1 MYSTNGDFGQVR
13 IANMLPTLQSKNLF
27 SLHVIGWHKCN
38 DLYRYTYEHGNPNHL
53 LFFTVRGCGSLTI
66 NGQKYSLPAGT
77 ITFIPRNTPCQY
89 STPKNGL
96 WEFYWLHTAGR
107 VATEFMDT
115 IGQNGNYLTDFEP
128 GYNYTQRLEEL
139 IRLCSKREHNA
150 ELYISQ
156 NLSELLHHVMLR
168 LSEPPE
174 NMSLSSRAIFYLEH
188 HFHAHLSVEDTA
200 QSLFVSPAH
209 LIRTFKKETG
219 YTPHEYM
226 NEYRLMI
233 AAQLLEFGQ
242 QRVEEIA
249 AQTGFS
255 SPSHFISCFRKQ
267 YGCTP
272 LQYRGMAA
280 FTQKDKDKQY

>member
-1 MYSTNGDFGQVR
+1 MDS
-13 IANMLPTLQSKNLF
+13 AAPS
-27 SLHVIGWHKCN
+27 
-38 DLYRYTYEHGNPNHL
+38 GN
-53 LFFTVRGCGSLTI
+53 FV
-66 NGQKYSLPAGT
+66 
-77 ITFIPRNTPCQY
+77 
-89 STPKNGL
+89 
-96 WEFYWLHTAGR
+96 
-107 VATEFMDT
+107 
-115 IGQNGNYLTDFEP
+115 TDFQP
-128 GYNYTQRLEEL
+128 GYNYVQRLEEL
-139 IRLCSKREHNA
+139 FRLCARRETNA
-150 ELYISQ
+150 DLLLSAQ
-156 NLSELLHHVMLR
+156 LSELLHHTAVR
-168 LSEPPE
+168 LNETADAA
-174 NMSLSSRAIFYLEH
+174 SLSTRAISYIEH
-188 HFHAHLSVEDTA
+188 HFHAHLTVEETA
-200 QSLFVSPAH
+200 QSLYVSPAH